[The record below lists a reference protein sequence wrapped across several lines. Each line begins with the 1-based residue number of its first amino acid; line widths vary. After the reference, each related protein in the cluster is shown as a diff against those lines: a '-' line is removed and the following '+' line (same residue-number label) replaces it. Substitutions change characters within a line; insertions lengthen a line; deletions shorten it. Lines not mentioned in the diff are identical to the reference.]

1 MEERL
6 ERTVE
11 LARAGDREAFGRLYE
26 ELAPRIYNYFYH
38 HLSGQSTTA
47 EDLAE
52 EVFVNVLTR
61 LDSYTDRG
69 LPFSAWIF
77 RVAHNRLV
85 DYFRSQHRR
94 PQISLENAGQAAD
107 LVPERELQRVVDRQ
121 TLMAALEQLTPDQR
135 NVIVLRF
142 LQHLSL
148 AETALALDKSEGG
161 VKKLQERGLDALRRV
176 LTGRRPLPSAAAV

>member
-1 MEERL
+1 MQDRL
-6 ERTVE
+6 DQLVE
-11 LARAGDREAFGRLYE
+11 LARDGDRDAFGKLYE

-38 HLSGQSTTA
+38 HLNGQSTVA

-52 EVFVNVLTR
+52 EVFVSVLTR

-69 LPFSAWIF
+69 LPFTAWIF

-94 PQISLENAGQAAD
+94 PQISLDNAGQTAD
-107 LVPERELQRVVDRQ
+107 LHPERELQRVVDRQ
-121 TLMAALEQLTPDQR
+121 TLLEALDRLTPDQR

-176 LTGRRPLPSAAAV
+176 LTGRRPFAAAV